1 MKVTWL
7 PVRLRARSAP
17 ERLPHL
23 AKGLGDATLSDL
35 DKMHVLHNAT
45 FKSYLISKI
54 SYIGLQVGYRVL
66 YGLIYPAETYHG
78 RLPNC
83 GF

>member
-1 MKVTWL
+1 MEGVEGLSFQKIIVFFTIYNMKVTWL

-45 FKSYLISKI
+45 SYES
-54 SYIGLQVGYRVL
+54 
-66 YGLIYPAETYHG
+66 
-78 RLPNC
+78 
-83 GF
+83 